1 MTMTYPDGE
10 VVTTTY
16 NTRMLPISVTGDESY
31 VTYMVYDTAGRLT
44 SRTLGNGVMQKYLFK
59 PWSVEGGRLDKI
71 VAGSGGWNPD
81 TQLFTNMLQKLSYGY
96 DEVGNVTQIAQV
108 VNFGNNQTET
118 QNYSYDL
125 SNRLTNWALDVD
137 GVTTQT
143 EEYWYSAVG
152 NLYYKNGVTLNYPT
166 NGIQPHAVS
175 SVSVS
180 DVITN
185 TYGYDETAT
194 RPNAILPHRMG

>member
-1 MTMTYPDGE
+1 MLREGGDFASAEYNKRMQEIIRGVSQIDTDY
-10 VVTTTY
+10 TY
-16 NTRMLPISVTGDESY
+16 NAWNAD
-31 VTYMVYDTAGRLT
+31 
-44 SRTLGNGVMQKYLFK
+44 
-59 PWSVEGGRLDKI
+59 GGRLDKI

-96 DEVGNVTQIAQV
+96 DDVGNVTQIAQI

-118 QNYSYDL
+118 QNYSYHSL
-125 SNRLTNWALDVD
+125 NRLTNWALDVD

-143 EEYWYSAVG
+143 EEYRYSAVG
-152 NLYYKNGVTLNYPT
+152 NLYYKNGVTLNYPS

-175 SVSVS
+175 SVSVN

-185 TYGYDETAT
+185 TYGYDDNGNQTT
-194 RPNAILPHRMG
+194 RILPHRLGEKLRIRP